1 MDTKNLVKAMLDY
14 SDNKLQKYSRE
25 EARKS
30 IYDELIAANGGS
42 TKLTLK
48 SFRDNK
54 EMYAII
60 EELVSQVASEGLAES
75 GFPADLIEQRN
86 IAEGD
91 SMEFQVDKGHLYA
104 VSEISHGNT
113 SLRRQRIDDLTTITV
128 NPIVH
133 GVKVYEELARVMAG
147 RVDIAVLTERVRKS
161 VRAAMLDDA
170 YAAWNKLTSANV
182 GATLYP
188 TAGTYSETALR
199 DVIEHTS
206 ADNDGAPCY
215 LLTTLTGA
223 ASISASES
231 SSEGKN
237 SIYRNGYIQYW
248 KGVPVVIVPQRHKVG
263 TNTFAFDNKK
273 IYVLPQTMDRPI
285 KQVIGGDTYL
295 KVGDGSENADLSVEI
310 TCLTQ
315 WNTAVIIGQKFGVYE
330 LA

>member
-1 MDTKNLVKAMLDY
+1 M
-14 SDNKLQKYSRE
+14 
-25 EARKS
+25 
-30 IYDELIAANGGS
+30 
-42 TKLTLK
+42 
-48 SFRDNK
+48 
-54 EMYAII
+54 
-60 EELVSQVASEGLAES
+60 
-75 GFPADLIEQRN
+75 
-86 IAEGD
+86 
-91 SMEFQVDKGHLYA
+91 
-104 VSEISHGNT
+104 
-113 SLRRQRIDDLTTITV
+113 
-128 NPIVH
+128 
-133 GVKVYEELARVMAG
+133 
-147 RVDIAVLTERVRKS
+147 
-161 VRAAMLDDA
+161 
-170 YAAWNKLTSANV
+170 
-182 GATLYP
+182 
-188 TAGTYSETALR
+188 
-199 DVIEHTS
+199 IEHTS

-315 WNTAVIIGQKFGVYE
+315 WNTAVVIGQKFGVYE